1 MAIPTDERMQD
12 GNKLRQEA
20 EQQAE
25 QIQVINLPLQQPLN
39 SSGDDRLVVL
49 VLQKRS
55 HSVLDSQCLEIL

>member
-1 MAIPTDERMQD
+1 MQD

-25 QIQVINLPLQQPLN
+25 QIQVINLPLQQHLN